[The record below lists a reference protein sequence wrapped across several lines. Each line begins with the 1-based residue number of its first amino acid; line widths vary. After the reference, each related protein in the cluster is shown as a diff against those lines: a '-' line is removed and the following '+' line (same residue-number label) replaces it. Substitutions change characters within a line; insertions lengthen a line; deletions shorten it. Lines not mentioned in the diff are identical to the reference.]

1 MFSSFYVSGLPLLND
16 FFEFT
21 SETTRE
27 TFLCD
32 RVSNSAPILG
42 SSVPCHMLVLV
53 NISTTRTSRVL
64 DYYFNQGTDHIDDC
78 TCILISFQWTVNRQ
92 TPQAWNMLKTQ
103 TTNCKFIWCM
113 ISQHSQ
119 LFPARKIN
127 YSKFKYFS
135 LFIFL
140 IFWVMS

>member
-53 NISTTRTSRVL
+53 NISTTRARLAWKGVL

-78 TCILISFQWTVNRQ
+78 TCILISFQ
-92 TPQAWNMLKTQ
+92 
-103 TTNCKFIWCM
+103 
-113 ISQHSQ
+113 
-119 LFPARKIN
+119 
-127 YSKFKYFS
+127 
-135 LFIFL
+135 
-140 IFWVMS
+140 